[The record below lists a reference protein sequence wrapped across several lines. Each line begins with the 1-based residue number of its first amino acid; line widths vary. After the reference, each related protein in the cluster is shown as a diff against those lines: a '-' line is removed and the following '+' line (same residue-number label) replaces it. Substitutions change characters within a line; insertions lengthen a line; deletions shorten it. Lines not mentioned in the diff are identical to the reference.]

1 MALYPVLLNILEC
14 VSHKP
19 SDQVESKG
27 GRDSGLPQVKLG
39 TKLKAK
45 NGWLDRGSGTDEY
58 GFSAVPAGFRWSN
71 WSQVQDDWDT
81 SPTFFYEGENA
92 FFWTSTSSGLKE
104 MEHEGETVV
113 MESAWYRD
121 IHHKY
126 PAIYRND
133 CPKNHGNSIRS
144 LQLMTHL
151 NTELMKASGGRR
163 TIAKTPRANMRSCAA
178 ISTVACLSSAETVQP
193 KPRPFLDKR

>member
-1 MALYPVLLNILEC
+1 MRCAYEHDEANERSYGYLYNWYVVIDERGVCPSGWHVPSDKDWLQLETFLG
-14 VSHKP
+14 VP

-133 CPKNHGNSIRS
+133 CPKNHGNSIRCI
-144 LQLMTHL
+144 
-151 NTELMKASGGRR
+151 RD
-163 TIAKTPRANMRSCAA
+163 
-178 ISTVACLSSAETVQP
+178 AE
-193 KPRPFLDKR
+193 